1 MSKTALKEKIRT
13 KQNGK
18 CILSTEVL
26 GKETELFDT
35 DRINPKA
42 KGGTY
47 TDENTRGLTPV
58 EHMKRHFIYRER
70 TPELTELKVLID
82 GREQI
87 RKFMNSLNNRLLA
100 AKRQTDE
107 MDSVTETWIKEQ
119 VKLVEK
125 QLGVQERRIDK
136 HIKTLN
142 LPIVKSMIGLK
153 GLGTMTIAYLLV
165 YIDITK
171 AEHASALWKYVGF
184 DKPSHERYTKGESGG
199 GNKTLRTV
207 LYTWADSGI
216 RTRSVYREVYD
227 NEKKKLEASMKV
239 TKSRNTQGKL
249 IECLW
254 SQTKPCHRHGAAIR
268 KMIKHFLADLWFV
281 WRTTEN
287 LPTTPLYVEAVLG
300 HTGIIRPQ
308 ERGWVFKGKM
318 QRGKR

>member
-1 MSKTALKEKIRT
+1 MPKVALKEKIRT

-18 CILSTEVL
+18 CSLTAEKL
-26 GKETELFDT
+26 AKETFLFDT
-35 DRINPKA
+35 DRIEPKA

-47 TDENTRGLTPV
+47 TDENTRGLTPLA
-58 EHMKRHFIYRER
+58 HMERHHILKIR

-100 AKRQTDE
+100 AKRQTDQ
-107 MDSVTETWIKEQ
+107 MDQVTEAWIKEQ
-119 VKLVEK
+119 IKAVNK
-125 QLGVQERRIDK
+125 QMGVQERRIDK
-136 HIKTLN
+136 FIKKLDI
-142 LPIVKSMIGLK
+142 PVVKSMIGIN

-165 YIDITK
+165 YIDIAK
-171 AEHASALWKYVGF
+171 AEHASALWKYVGL

-227 NEKKKLEASMKV
+227 LEKLKLENSMKV

-249 IECLW
+249 IECMW
-254 SQTKPCHRHGAAIR
+254 KDTKPCHRHGAGIR

-281 WRTTEN
+281 WRTTEG
-287 LPTTPLYVEAVLG
+287 LPTTPLYVESVLG
-300 HTGIIRPQ
+300 HTGIIRPE
-308 ERGWVFKGKM
+308 ERGWKF
-318 QRGKR
+318 